1 MNASVELVCWKVWG
15 GNERA
20 DIELAIPG
28 LEGILHANPHQSS
41 EKGGDLYY
49 MSACGSG
56 AVARFCLADV
66 SGHGETM
73 APVSEWFETAFSKQI
88 HREKPSDVLSAVN
101 ERAVASSFQGFSTA
115 ICASYN
121 SLNGNFQYCY
131 AGHPYIR
138 IRRNGSDQWQELEST
153 VSNST
158 DMWNLPLGVSSV
170 SKYSVGSTRLKPGDQ
185 LVLFTDGLYE
195 AKNEHGVQIGNTI
208 WGRLPPRSTAAN
220 LLDSILEQS
229 QKFIGSETEIED
241 DLTIITFDVQPY
253 QRGNKYSLLL
263 RSHLWAKIR
272 NLLRKPIVQK
282 SGARSK

>member
-1 MNASVELVCWKVWG
+1 MKASIELVCWKVWG

-28 LEGILHANPHQSS
+28 LEGILHANPHQSGA
-41 EKGGDLYY
+41 KGGDLYY

-56 AVARFCLADV
+56 AVARFCLVDV

-88 HREKPSDVLSAVN
+88 HREKPSDVLCAVN

-131 AGHPYIR
+131 GGHPYIR

-170 SKYSVGSTRLKPGDQ
+170 TKYSVGNTRLQPGDQ
-185 LVLFTDGLYE
+185 IVLFTDGLYE

-208 WGRLPPRSTAAN
+208 WGRLPPRSTAVK
-220 LLDSILEQS
+220 LLDSILQQL

-263 RSHLWAKIR
+263 RNHLWAKIR